1 MLRIFVFGLILA
13 NILFIALNFL
23 QPDAEITGEVTEK
36 PVETAKLPRIELVDN
51 TMPPGSGTHGQAAE
65 EPDPQQVPEQFPE
78 QVPEQFSEQVPE
90 ELAAV
95 ASEPDP
101 AMCIRIGPFDTEA
114 ELTSLQPELERWFER
129 VQRHETTSLVEK
141 GYWVFLAPF
150 ATREEAEKEVV
161 RLSSAGVKDYYV
173 VPRGN
178 SANAISLGVYDKKEP
193 AENRQRQLAALG
205 LGLEIGI
212 EQQSESQSQ
221 YWLDAGPTND
231 MSPGLDQWSI
241 SHPDTRHRQI
251 PCRALAA
258 ETQLSSEPG

>member
-1 MLRIFVFGLILA
+1 MLRIFVFGLVLA
-13 NILFIALNFL
+13 NILFIALKFL
-23 QPDAEITGEVTEK
+23 QPDAEITGEAAEK
-36 PVETAKLPRIELVDN
+36 PVETPKLPRIELVNN
-51 TMPPGSGTHGQAAE
+51 TITPGSVTHGQAAE
-65 EPDPQQVPEQFPE
+65 EPEPQQAPEQLP
-78 QVPEQFSEQVPE
+78 EQVPE

-95 ASEPDP
+95 VSEPDP
-101 AMCIRIGPFDTEA
+101 AMCIRMGPFDTEA

-150 ATREEAEKEVV
+150 ATREEADKEVQ
-161 RLSSAGVKDYYV
+161 RLTAAGVKDYYV
-173 VPRGN
+173 IPRGT
-178 SANAISLGVYDKKEP
+178 SANAISLGVYDRQEP

-212 EQQSESQSQ
+212 ELQSESQSQ
-221 YWLDAGPTND
+221 YWLDAGPVND
-231 MSPGLDQWSI
+231 MSPAMDQWSL
-241 SHPDTRHRQI
+241 SHPDTRHGQI